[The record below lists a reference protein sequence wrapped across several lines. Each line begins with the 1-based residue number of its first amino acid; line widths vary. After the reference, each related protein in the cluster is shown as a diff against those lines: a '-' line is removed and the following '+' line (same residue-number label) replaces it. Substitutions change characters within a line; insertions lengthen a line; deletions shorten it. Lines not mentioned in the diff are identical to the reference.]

1 MEKNIFARLIAS
13 ALNLQERAV
22 ANTLALLEEGC
33 TIPFI
38 SRYRKERTGGLD
50 EVQIAAISDRFD
62 KLKEID
68 LSDFVK
74 NHPEFETIWNALNQ
88 REAFANTANLLAV
101 GDMIE
106 FVVDPTF
113 PTYEGQYQI
122 LLTVMKGGERK
133 VLNILSSQTDKYYN
147 LAELRKAIDEEYQAF
162 VREHP
167 NDVFVF
173 SKKATAWAK
182 RPGLIDYDFS
192 GNGIIDSTRKPYG
205 KIQEIR
211 LLACDEEVLDE
222 ADDILGEELEE
233 LNRESRYC
241 YTPTEIGKAFGL
253 DGRDLNSFLADQKI
267 IRWARGQW
275 QLTQKYLHRELTANR
290 YSYVHGRD
298 GRRKLVSRLV
308 WTEKGREF
316 IMDMIK
322 R

>member
-1 MEKNIFARLIAS
+1 MTISINSSVNNNQNGEQRMTSLEIAQLSGKQHKDVLKAIRNMESAWEKVNGRNFALVDYKDQKGELRPCYLLSKTECLYIATKFNDE
-13 ALNLQERAV
+13 ARAKLVIRWQE
-22 ANTLALLEEGC
+22 LEE
-33 TIPFI
+33 
-38 SRYRKERTGGLD
+38 ERLM
-50 EVQIAAISDRFD
+50 
-62 KLKEID
+62 EI
-68 LSDFVK
+68 
-74 NHPEFETIWNALNQ
+74 Q
-88 REAFANTANLLAV
+88 
-101 GDMIE
+101 
-106 FVVDPTF
+106 
-113 PTYEGQYQI
+113 
-122 LLTVMKGGERK
+122 
-133 VLNILSSQTDKYYN
+133 
-147 LAELRKAIDEEYQAF
+147 
-162 VREHP
+162 
-167 NDVFVF
+167 
-173 SKKATAWAK
+173 
-182 RPGLIDYDFS
+182 
-192 GNGIIDSTRKPYG
+192 KPKQ

-253 DGRDLNSFLADQKI
+253 DGRDLNSFLSDQKI

-275 QLTQKYLHRELTANR
+275 QLTPKYLHRELTANR

>member
-1 MEKNIFARLIAS
+1 MTISINSSVNNNQNGEQRMTSLEIAQLSGKQHKDVLKAIRNMESAWEKVNGRNFALVDYKDQKGELRPCYLLSKTECLYIATKFNDE
-13 ALNLQERAV
+13 ARAKLVIRWQE
-22 ANTLALLEEGC
+22 LEE
-33 TIPFI
+33 
-38 SRYRKERTGGLD
+38 ERLM
-50 EVQIAAISDRFD
+50 EMQ
-62 KLKEID
+62 
-68 LSDFVK
+68 
-74 NHPEFETIWNALNQ
+74 
-88 REAFANTANLLAV
+88 
-101 GDMIE
+101 
-106 FVVDPTF
+106 
-113 PTYEGQYQI
+113 
-122 LLTVMKGGERK
+122 
-133 VLNILSSQTDKYYN
+133 
-147 LAELRKAIDEEYQAF
+147 
-162 VREHP
+162 
-167 NDVFVF
+167 
-173 SKKATAWAK
+173 
-182 RPGLIDYDFS
+182 
-192 GNGIIDSTRKPYG
+192 KPKQ

-222 ADDILGEELEE
+222 ADDILGEELEK

-253 DGRDLNSFLADQKI
+253 DGRDLNSFLSDQKI